1 MTLFL
6 VARYVPALVWRRL
19 RRAWRA
25 FRDGQVLV

>member
-6 VARYVPALVWRRL
+6 VARYIPAILWRL
-19 RRAWRA
+19 LGRAWRA